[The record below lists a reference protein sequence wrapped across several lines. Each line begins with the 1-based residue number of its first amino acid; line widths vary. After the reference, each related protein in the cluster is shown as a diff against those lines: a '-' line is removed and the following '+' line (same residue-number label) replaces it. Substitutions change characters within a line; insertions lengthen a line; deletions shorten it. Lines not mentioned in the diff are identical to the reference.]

1 MKSEK
6 ILASQRA
13 TIHRYVTYP
22 RADLN
27 LDGTIWAQA
36 PGRPEHTRLGIIKID
51 CFRFIEKISSNSDKF
66 RDSMMRCYDGKDC
79 KQTTLW
85 RERGQGEFV
94 TSLILRITHW
104 LFQECLRHCF
114 NLIQS
119 NCIRIIPS

>member
-36 PGRPEHTRLGIIKID
+36 PGRPEHTRLGRLIGH
-51 CFRFIEKISSNSDKF
+51 N
-66 RDSMMRCYDGKDC
+66 KDR
-79 KQTTLW
+79 LLP
-85 RERGQGEFV
+85 FY
-94 TSLILRITHW
+94 
-104 LFQECLRHCF
+104 
-114 NLIQS
+114 
-119 NCIRIIPS
+119 